1 MMRIQSPLRYPGSKS
16 GLVDYFSSVVKNN
29 LLLGS
34 NFYEVYA
41 GGSSISLGLLEKGL
55 IEHATLIELD
65 PLVYSFWRSVKEN
78 ADALCRK
85 LQAVDVSM
93 KTWNAYQKYLA
104 PDALDR
110 YELADLGLAGLFFN
124 RTNFSG
130 IIGAGPIGGMSQSS
144 DYKLDCRFNK
154 VRLVEQIR
162 AVAAFRSRFSVVNAD
177 ALSYLSRR
185 DQALNA
191 EHCLVYLD
199 PPYYQQGRKLYRY
212 NYAHE
217 QHKRL
222 ADFITQKTYPWIV
235 SYDPHPKI
243 KEFFAGQKIKT
254 VSLDY
259 AVKQSRKAKE
269 LLISNMDL
277 CTAVYVPNEQSETTA
292 PREAAW
298 LNA

>member
-1 MMRIQSPLRYPGSKS
+1 MKLTSPLRYPGSKS
-16 GLVDYFSSVVKNN
+16 GLADYFASVVKSN
-29 LLLGS
+29 LLIGS
-34 NFYEVYA
+34 DFYEVYA
-41 GGSSISLGLLEKGL
+41 GGGSTSLALLEKEL
-55 IEHATLIELD
+55 ISRATMVELD
-65 PLVYSFWRSVKEN
+65 PLVYAFWRSVKEN
-78 ADALCRK
+78 HEGLCKK

-93 KTWNAYQKYLA
+93 KTWNAYQKYLV
-104 PDALDR
+104 PDALDKFDI
-110 YELADLGLAGLFFN
+110 LDLGLAGLFFN

-130 IIGAGPIGGMSQSS
+130 IIGAGPIGGMNQNS

-154 VRLVEQIR
+154 ERLAEQIR
-162 AVAAFRSRFSVVNAD
+162 AIAAFKSKFSVVNAD
-177 ALSYLSRR
+177 AISFLARR
-185 DQALNA
+185 EQSLIG

-222 ADFITQKTYPWIV
+222 AEFITQKTYPWIV

-277 CTAVYVPNEQSETTA
+277 CTAVYVPNERSETTA
-292 PREAAW
+292 FREATW

>member
-1 MMRIQSPLRYPGSKS
+1 MKLTSPLRYPGSKS
-16 GLVDYFSSVVKNN
+16 RLVDYFSAVVKNN

-34 NFYEVYA
+34 CFYEVYA
-41 GGSSISLGLLEKGL
+41 GGGSISLGLLEKEL
-55 IEHATLIELD
+55 VSHATLVELD
-65 PLVYSFWRSVKEN
+65 PLVYAFWRSVKDNPEG
-78 ADALCRK
+78 LCKK
-85 LQAVDVSM
+85 LQAVEVSL
-93 KTWNAYQKYLA
+93 KTWKNYQKYLA

-110 YELADLGLAGLFFN
+110 FDTLDLGLAGLFFN

-130 IIGAGPIGGMSQSS
+130 IIGAGPIGGMNQNS

-154 VRLVEQIR
+154 ERLAGQILS
-162 AVAAFRSRFSVVNAD
+162 VAALKNRFSVVNAD
-177 ALSYLSRR
+177 AISFLTRR
-185 DQALNA
+185 EQSLNG

-199 PPYYQQGRKLYRY
+199 PPYYKQGRKLYRY

-269 LLISNMDL
+269 LLISNMGL
-277 CTAVYVPNEQSETTA
+277 CTAVYVPNEQPEFV
-292 PREAAW
+292 PEQAAW

>member
-1 MMRIQSPLRYPGSKS
+1 MKLTSPLRYPGSKS
-16 GLVDYFSSVVKNN
+16 GLVDYFAAVVKSN
-29 LLLGS
+29 LLIGS
-34 NFYEVYA
+34 DFYEVYA
-41 GGSSISLGLLEKGL
+41 GGGSISLGLLEKEL
-55 IEHATLIELD
+55 VSHATLVELD
-65 PLVYSFWRSVKEN
+65 PLVYAFWRSVKEN
-78 ADALCRK
+78 HEGLCRK
-85 LQAVDVSM
+85 LQAIEVSM
-93 KTWNAYQKYLA
+93 KTWKAYQKYLV
-104 PDALDR
+104 PDALNRFD
-110 YELADLGLAGLFFN
+110 LLDLGLAGLFFN

-130 IIGAGPIGGMSQSS
+130 IIGAGPIGGMNQNS

-154 VRLVEQIR
+154 ARLAEQIR
-162 AVAAFRSRFSVVNAD
+162 AIAAFKNRFSVVNAD
-177 ALSYLSRR
+177 AISFLTRREQSLSG
-185 DQALNA
+185 

-277 CTAVYVPNEQSETTA
+277 CTAVYVPNEQSEPA
-292 PREAAW
+292 PLSSAW